1 MKIACR
7 DLVSLLSDNPSV
19 SEVSEKLFQ
28 LGHEHE
34 INGEFFELELT
45 PNRGDC
51 QSLVGLARDL
61 NPFYKLINTPKIF
74 DGEIDGALVGDNV
87 LQRIVILNISKS
99 AGIEPLGFTSTA
111 IVNVSMCPTEL
122 EISTGLQFGSR
133 ENVPML

>member
-7 DLVSLLSDNPSV
+7 DLVSLLSDDPSV

-51 QSLVGLARDL
+51 QSLVGLS
-61 NPFYKLINTPKIF
+61 LIH
-74 DGEIDGALVGDNV
+74 
-87 LQRIVILNISKS
+87 IS
-99 AGIEPLGFTSTA
+99 EPTRR
-111 IVNVSMCPTEL
+111 M
-122 EISTGLQFGSR
+122 
-133 ENVPML
+133 

>member
-7 DLVSLLSDNPSV
+7 DLVSLLSDDPSV

-74 DGEIDGALVGDNV
+74 DGEIDELDIEFEN
-87 LQRIVILNISKS
+87 LSIDDCPRIS
-99 AGIEPLGFTSTA
+99 F
-111 IVNVSMCPTEL
+111 L
-122 EISTGLQFGSR
+122 EIEVLDTKVKYLLIITYILYPVVQVWEYIS
-133 ENVPML
+133 P